1 MKLKPYIYVGE
12 PIPNF
17 DVEEYVNFRLHLG
30 KSVILSLEKRE
41 LLDRSQAQKAI
52 KELEKLHSKD
62 CSKHRA

>member
-12 PIPNF
+12 PVPNF
-17 DVEEYVNFRLHLG
+17 NVEEYVNFRLYLE

>member
-1 MKLKPYIYVGE
+1 MKLKPYIYVGD
-12 PIPNF
+12 PIPDFNT
-17 DVEEYVNFRLHLG
+17 EEYVNFRLHLE
-30 KSVILSLEKRE
+30 KSVIISLEKRK

>member
-1 MKLKPYIYVGE
+1 MKLKPYVYVGD
-12 PIPNF
+12 PIPNYYA
-17 DVEEYVNFRLHLG
+17 EEYVNFRLHLE